1 MPTLKQTMEQVL
13 ALPREAGTP
22 AAERARDLVIIHLT
36 GLGYEVEVQRFRFHP
51 SALLA
56 FPVLGAGLGAL
67 ALIIFPLLLSHGT
80 PGWGAFLVWATGLL
94 AVILLS
100 LGVGLGWV
108 PLRGAAREDANL
120 IATRGGAAVRRWI
133 VAHLDSKAQA
143 QSMAGRLVA
152 VWVIGLAIAGLTA
165 LAALRFSGAISL
177 PLATAGTL
185 LAVWAGL
192 LAGRGRLRG
201 SSRGARDNGSGLLAA
216 LAAGGES
223 TDPETGL
230 LITGAEEFGMVGAR
244 VFAQTQ
250 AERLRGAAVVNLD
263 TIDEE
268 GDLYLVS
275 HDEPGEVLAREQ
287 LPLLAGLALPL
298 RPRRLPLGILVDSL
312 PLARAGAR
320 AITIG
325 RLTWRTLRVIHTSR
339 DTPEGLS
346 LATAERVGRALAVN

>member
-1 MPTLKQTMEQVL
+1 MEQVL
-13 ALPREAGTP
+13 ALAREAGTTE
-22 AAERARDLVIIHLT
+22 AERARELVILHLT
-36 GLGYEVEVQRFRFHP
+36 GLGYEVEIQRFRFHP

-56 FPVLGAGLGAL
+56 FPVFGAGLGAL
-67 ALIIFPLLLSHGT
+67 ALILFPLLLSHDT
-80 PGWGAFLVWATGLL
+80 PRWGALLVWATGLL
-94 AVILLS
+94 ALVLLS

-120 IATRGGAAVRRWI
+120 IATRGAAPVRRWI

-152 VWVIGLAIAGLTA
+152 VWVIGLAIAVLTA
-165 LAALRFSGAISL
+165 LAGLRVGGALSL
-177 PLATAGTL
+177 PVATAGTA
-185 LAVWAGL
+185 LALGAGL

-216 LAAGGES
+216 LAAGEES
-223 TDPETGL
+223 TDPEMGL

-244 VFAQTQ
+244 VFAQSQ
-250 AERLRGAAVVNLD
+250 AERLREVAFVNLD

-275 HDEPGEVLAREQ
+275 HDEPGERLAREQ
-287 LPLLAGLALPL
+287 LPLLAGLTLPL
-298 RPRRLPLGILVDSL
+298 RPHRLPVGILVDSL

-339 DTPEGLS
+339 DVPEGLS
-346 LATAERVGRALAVN
+346 LATAERVGRALGVN